1 MQNLRSAIDV
11 QARKQASQHAQTQA
25 AEREARSAIEESR
38 SAFEESRSAFEES
51 RSAFEA
57 RLANLASEFRERDE
71 QLSAEQ
77 RVCFKQLSLEVS
89 EAAVWED
96 RGRRAIL
103 SRLEKLE
110 SRSPNKN
117 E

>member
-1 MQNLRSAIDV
+1 M
-11 QARKQASQHAQTQA
+11 
-25 AEREARSAIEESR
+25 ESR
-38 SAFEESRSAFEES
+38 SAFEESRSAI
-51 RSAFEA
+51 EA
-57 RLANLASEFRERDE
+57 RLANLASELRERDE

-77 RVCFKQLSLEVS
+77 RVCFKQLSLGVS